1 MAKLKFTSALKRF
14 FPTLEETSIQAHSV
28 KEALDLL
35 EAQHP
40 GISGYLLEDDGSLRK
55 HVNIFLKNEMITDRT
70 TLSDKV
76 TEQDEILVYQALSG
90 G

>member
-14 FPTLEETSIQAHSV
+14 FPALEETSIQAQSV

-35 EAQHP
+35 EVQHP

>member
-14 FPTLEETSIQAHSV
+14 FPALEETSIQAQSV